1 MASCRRIAHALF
13 GSVSLRFDPRTL
25 AAQTIRE
32 SDALWW
38 SQGTAEH
45 ERLRRALTPAALV
58 VCHRRCRTDR
68 LAEPGATQ
76 PPAVA
81 LHWRTKE
88 IAADGRILTHE
99 ATVSPRELFELPERW
114 LLAG

>member
-1 MASCRRIAHALF
+1 VLSLPQLSSSVIAAVEPTVWLNPGPRSRR
-13 GSVSLRFDPRTL
+13 
-25 AAQTIRE
+25 
-32 SDALWW
+32 
-38 SQGTAEH
+38 
-45 ERLRRALTPAALV
+45 
-58 VCHRRCRTDR
+58 
-68 LAEPGATQ
+68 
-76 PPAVA
+76 AVA